1 MREIKFQAWLGH
13 AMVQVVKLDF
23 MLNAAGDEYINIGV
37 GYFLDGEHK
46 GTPIGFEMS
55 KVKLREYT
63 GLHDKNGREIYEGDI
78 IVDGSV
84 PGPEYGIGGYMFT
97 KYEVK
102 MVNGCFVVECIPD
115 CVNDHVFGNYHLLYE
130 VIADGFAEVVGNIY
144 ENPEL
149 LEVKTNNHKTV

>member
-1 MREIKFQAWLGH
+1 MREIKLRAW
-13 AMVQVVKLDF
+13 
-23 MLNAAGDEYINIGV
+23 DEELKRMFY
-37 GYFLDGEHK
+37 
-46 GTPIGFEMS
+46 GTTEQFDDSLSFRFKHFETDEPVYMQ
-55 KVKLREYT
+55 YT
-63 GLHDKNGREIYEGDI
+63 GLCDKNGREIYEGDI
-78 IVDGSV
+78 IVDGSA

-130 VIADGFAEVVGNIY
+130 VITDGFAEVVGNIY
-144 ENPEL
+144 ENLEL

>member
-1 MREIKFQAWLGH
+1 MREIKFRSWVEH
-13 AMVQVVKLDF
+13 ESSSEE
-23 MLNAAGDEYINIGV
+23 LNSIYPYMQENPEFHGSINEIFKENSIEPENP
-37 GYFLDGEHK
+37 YACK
-46 GTPIGFEMS
+46 ITYMQ
-55 KVKLREYT
+55 YT
-63 GLHDKNGREIYEGDI
+63 GLKDKNGREIYEGDI

-130 VIADGFAEVVGNIY
+130 VITDGFAEVVGNIY

>member
-1 MREIKFQAWLGH
+1 MRFKFRAWEKTSKEMIYDVQKVSRKRIIGESACETFQEVIESWEYEIMQC
-13 AMVQVVKLDF
+13 
-23 MLNAAGDEYINIGV
+23 
-37 GYFLDGEHK
+37 
-46 GTPIGFEMS
+46 
-55 KVKLREYT
+55 T
-63 GLHDKNGREIYEGDI
+63 GLIDKNGREIYEGDI
-78 IVDGSV
+78 IVDGSA

-130 VIADGFAEVVGNIY
+130 VITDGFAEVVGNIY

-149 LEVKTNNHKTV
+149 LEVFRLK